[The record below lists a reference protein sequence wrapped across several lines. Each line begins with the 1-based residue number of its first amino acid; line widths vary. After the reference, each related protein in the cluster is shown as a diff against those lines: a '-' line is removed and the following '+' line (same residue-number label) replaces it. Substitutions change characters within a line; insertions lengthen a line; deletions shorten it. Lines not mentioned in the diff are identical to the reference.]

1 MLLRTQDGWMPDDF
15 AHEVSLVIELAPA
28 SDGVPQ
34 LAVFNSCSH
43 AGLPTIVA
51 EVLAAFPGR
60 AIASYVGGLHLVRAS
75 DEDVLRVADA
85 IESARIGQLLTGHC
99 TGAHA
104 LELLQRRAPCRIVA
118 LRPGLCVTL

>member
-1 MLLRTQDGWMPDDF
+1 M
-15 AHEVSLVIELAPA
+15 SLVVELGDTAKAP
-28 SDGVPQ
+28 
-34 LAVFNSCSH
+34 LAIFNSCSH
-43 AGLPTIVA
+43 AGLPAIVA
-51 EVLAAFPGR
+51 EVQAAFPGR
-60 AIASYVGGLHLVRAS
+60 AIDFYVGGLHLVHAS